1 MSQPRGKITRDR
13 KRRISAPVPYDIPAK
28 TQAGM
33 PTTRHSPARAGS
45 TPQAGNDPPMSD
57 LLRELTLLRQSMETK
72 FLESGAK
79 VDNLKTEVLAKL
91 DDNDQAIAELQETV
105 TDVTLSVDRNQ
116 RAIQEV
122 RAEAERREV
131 ELPLRVKKIVQ
142 DALEGTRPTRSS
154 SNGRRPRPRP
164 WRPSQQDRSPS
175 PDAAHSDDG
184 SDRKQEAYSRARRSL
199 RLWPVSREGD
209 LRERTVEF
217 LINELLLDQ
226 QHAVDL
232 DFEVRRVGNSRSRE
246 ASALAIKDEVLV
258 IFSSVRTRDDVRS
271 FAKNLE
277 RRGRGLRLE
286 VPDHLWPSFRVLQ
299 KVAYELKQKNPDLKR
314 NILFDDDRGDLKMDV
329 LIGTDWKTIVPE
341 GARLS
346 LAKMG
351 KVPQPRRSALAAGE
365 IESLLAGESNMES
378 EEF

>member
-1 MSQPRGKITRDR
+1 MSQPKGKITRDR

-28 TQAGM
+28 AQAGM
-33 PTTRHSPARAGS
+33 PTTRHSPVRAAS
-45 TPQAGNDPPMSD
+45 TSQAGNDPPMSD

-79 VDNLKTEVLAKL
+79 VDNLKTEVLSKL
-91 DDNDQAIAELQETV
+91 EDNDQAIAELQETV

-131 ELPLRVKKIVQ
+131 ELPIRVKKIVQ
-142 DALEGTRPTRSS
+142 DALEGTRHTRSS
-154 SNGRRPRPRP
+154 PNGRRPRPL
-164 WRPSQQDRSPS
+164 RPSQQDRSPS
-175 PDAAHSDDG
+175 PDAANSDDG
-184 SDRKQEAYSRARRSL
+184 SDRKQEAYLRARRSL

-314 NILFDDDRGDLKMDV
+314 NILFDDDKSDLKMDV
-329 LIGTDWKTIVPE
+329 LIGNDWKTIVPE
-341 GARLS
+341 GARQS

-365 IESLLAGESNMES
+365 IESLLAGESSMEG